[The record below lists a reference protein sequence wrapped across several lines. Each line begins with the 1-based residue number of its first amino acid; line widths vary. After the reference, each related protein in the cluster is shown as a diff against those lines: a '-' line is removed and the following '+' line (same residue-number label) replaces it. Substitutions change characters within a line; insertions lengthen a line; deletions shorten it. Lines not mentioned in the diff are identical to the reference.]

1 MDDLSP
7 LMTVDELRRYLRVSR
22 TTAYAMVNR
31 GDVPVVRIGRG
42 RIRIPRVALV
52 RQLAETMRQ
61 SPETREV
68 GFPASDLAHDEN
80 VDGKSTS
87 AA

>member
-1 MDDLSP
+1 MDELP
-7 LMTVDELRRYLRVSR
+7 ALMTVEELRRYLRVSR

-42 RIRIPRVALV
+42 RIRIPKLALV
-52 RQLAETMRQ
+52 RQLTIQ
-61 SPETREV
+61 TPGTRDA
-68 GFPASDLAHDEN
+68 GPPASTSRDDAN
-80 VDGKSTS
+80 VDGDST